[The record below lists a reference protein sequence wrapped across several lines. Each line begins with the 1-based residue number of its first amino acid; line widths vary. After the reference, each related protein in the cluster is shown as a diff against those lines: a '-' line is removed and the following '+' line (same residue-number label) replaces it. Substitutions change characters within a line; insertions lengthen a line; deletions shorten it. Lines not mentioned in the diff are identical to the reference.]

1 MLGLLQILTC
11 DMGELNFPKHS
22 SRRIGNSANIVPSRA
37 VKTIWPYA
45 AAPSNFS
52 EIGIRTDT
60 SLKSL
65 AEETYVGV
73 KRPP

>member
-1 MLGLLQILTC
+1 
-11 DMGELNFPKHS
+11 MGELNFPKHS

-52 EIGIRTDT
+52 EIGIRTDM
-60 SLKSL
+60 SLKNVL
-65 AEETYVGV
+65 PKKLMWA
-73 KRPP
+73 